1 MKVFF
6 FTSWRMRILMTS
18 VALLVGTSSLPA
30 QEPKLIRQLKGGLN
44 DYFFELGNI
53 AVSTN
58 GKLLASGGQSG
69 NYLWDVT
76 TGKVKV
82 ELKGHDG
89 KAVLA
94 FSSDGRHLA
103 AGYHDQVIIWDL
115 KTLKQSKAIS
125 LAGTHSLAETYVVG
139 LALSPDYLAVGML
152 DASVL
157 LFDRAS
163 FKHVYTFVLPD
174 ELGRSAAKLKTLR
187 FDANGTRLVM
197 GLVHMDTHAGR
208 EVLRVVDVRKKR
220 QVVTIVDRPNE
231 QSEWPRAGLLDV
243 AISADGKMVAAVG
256 CHGHVKVWEVG
267 SGKLRAELGTRRG
280 PPPDARLVS
289 PAFLYNVAFS
299 SDGKQIMAP
308 DCWGTVWIWNIATK
322 KVAHKID
329 HKFKS
334 KDGHFLGLTCSPEG
348 RFIATYSEGDVFVWD
363 LKPQK
368 K

>member
-115 KTLKQSKAIS
+115 KT
-125 LAGTHSLAETYVVG
+125 
-139 LALSPDYLAVGML
+139 
-152 DASVL
+152 
-157 LFDRAS
+157 
-163 FKHVYTFVLPD
+163 
-174 ELGRSAAKLKTLR
+174 
-187 FDANGTRLVM
+187 
-197 GLVHMDTHAGR
+197 
-208 EVLRVVDVRKKR
+208 
-220 QVVTIVDRPNE
+220 
-231 QSEWPRAGLLDV
+231 
-243 AISADGKMVAAVG
+243 
-256 CHGHVKVWEVG
+256 
-267 SGKLRAELGTRRG
+267 
-280 PPPDARLVS
+280 
-289 PAFLYNVAFS
+289 
-299 SDGKQIMAP
+299 
-308 DCWGTVWIWNIATK
+308 
-322 KVAHKID
+322 
-329 HKFKS
+329 
-334 KDGHFLGLTCSPEG
+334 
-348 RFIATYSEGDVFVWD
+348 
-363 LKPQK
+363 
-368 K
+368 